1 MYCVHITCVIVTI
14 SIFQMHW
21 LWSMLTLASWQLLS
35 HDSVSLCAMS
45 DWLFIMNPNREL
57 MSRSPWINVQINW
70 LFLIN
75 PSCELMSRSLWIN
88 DQINWLFLMNPSREL
103 MSKFQR
109 SRRECHMSDISRKYK
124 GHISLSHQ
132 MFLPIDSCLSLYLLK
147 RILLFYT
154 VYHLS
159 TFSMC
164 MCFYFVSPVIWCPI
178 WFYCRLICQL

>member
-45 DWLFIMNPNREL
+45 DWLFIMNPNH
-57 MSRSPWINVQINW
+57 
-70 LFLIN
+70 
-75 PSCELMSRSLWIN
+75 ELMSRSLWIN